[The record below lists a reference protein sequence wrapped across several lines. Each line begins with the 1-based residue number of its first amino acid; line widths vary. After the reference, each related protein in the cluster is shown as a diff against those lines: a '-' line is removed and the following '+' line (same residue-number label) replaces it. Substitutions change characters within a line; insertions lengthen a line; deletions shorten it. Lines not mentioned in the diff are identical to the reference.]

1 MTNTI
6 IIIIC
11 SLILIAYLFDISSKN
26 TKIPGVVLLLT
37 LGILSKIITNYLN
50 IRIPNLEPYL
60 PVIGTVGLI
69 LIVLEGSLEL
79 EIESQKRK
87 LFVSTVKS
95 AFFGLVLFSVIL
107 AVGLF
112 YLTHQPFLNCLV
124 NAIPLGIISSAIA
137 IPSVKNLTP
146 HNREFVV
153 YESSISD
160 ILGII
165 FFNFLVLHSSF
176 GVATFTS
183 FLFDII
189 IIIALSIV
197 ASIALGSMISKLNHH
212 IKYIPIVTILI
223 LLYIITKIYHLP
235 SLVLVLIFGLFLNNV
250 HLIKFDFIRKWI
262 SPESIKAD
270 VNSFEH
276 LIAEVTFV
284 IRSFFFIM
292 FGYYTDI
299 QSLLSL
305 PDFVNAVLILAF
317 IFAGRYLIFT
327 LLKIKTEPLLY
338 IAPRGLI
345 TILLFLAI
353 PVHYR
358 IAEVNKGL
366 LTQIIFLTAFVMMF
380 GLIRNKKPTNEAA

>member
-1 MTNTI
+1 M
-6 IIIIC
+6 
-11 SLILIAYLFDISSKN
+11 
-26 TKIPGVVLLLT
+26 
-37 LGILSKIITNYLN
+37 GILAKFITNYLN
-50 IRIPNLEPYL
+50 FRIPNLEPYL

-79 EIESQKRK
+79 EIEVQKRK

-95 AFFGLVLFSVIL
+95 ALLGLALFSVLL
-107 AVGLF
+107 ATGLY
-112 YLTHQPFLNCLV
+112 YLTHKPYLSCLI

-137 IPSVKNLTP
+137 IPSVKNLTA
-146 HNREFVV
+146 HNREFVI
-153 YESSISD
+153 YESSMSD
-160 ILGII
+160 ILGIV

-176 GVATFTS
+176 GLSTFTS

-197 ASIALGSMISKLNHH
+197 ASIGLGSMISKLNHH

-223 LLYIITKIYHLP
+223 LLYALTKIYHLP
-235 SLVLVLIFGLFLNNV
+235 SLMLILIFGLFLNNV
-250 HLIKFDFIRKWI
+250 HLIKFEFVKKWI
-262 SPESIKAD
+262 NSETIKAE

-292 FGYYTDI
+292 FGYYTDLNA
-299 QSLLSL
+299 LLSL
-305 PDFVNAVLILAF
+305 PDFVNALLILLF
-317 IFAGRYLIFT
+317 IFAGRYLIFA

-353 PVHYR
+353 PETNQ
-358 IAEVNKGL
+358 ILEINKGL
-366 LTQIIFLTAFVMMF
+366 LTQVIFLTAFVMMF
-380 GLIRNKKPTNEAA
+380 GLIRNKKTV

>member
-37 LGILSKIITNYLN
+37 LGIFSRIITNNLSF
-50 IRIPNLEPYL
+50 RVPNLEPYL

-79 EIESQKRK
+79 EINAQKQK
-87 LFVSTVKS
+87 LFISTVKS
-95 AFFGLVLFSVIL
+95 AFLGLVLFSLVLTI
-107 AVGLF
+107 GLY
-112 YLTHQPFLNCLV
+112 YLTNKPILTCLI

-137 IPSVKNLTP
+137 IPSVKNLSA
-146 HNREFVV
+146 HNREFVI
-153 YESSISD
+153 YESSMSD

-165 FFNFLVLHSSF
+165 FFNFLVLHNSF
-176 GVATFTS
+176 GLGTFTS
-183 FLFDII
+183 FLLDLVII
-189 IIIALSIV
+189 IVLSIV
-197 ASIALGSMISKLNHH
+197 ASIGLGSMISKLTHH

-235 SLVLVLIFGLFLNNV
+235 SLMLVLIFGLFLNNV
-250 HLIKFDFIRKWI
+250 HLIKFDFVKKWI
-262 SPESIKAD
+262 NPESIRAE

-292 FGYYTDI
+292 FGYYTNLEA
-299 QSLLSL
+299 LLSL
-305 PDFVNAVLILAF
+305 PDFVNALLILVF
-317 IFAGRYLIFT
+317 IFAGRYLVFT
-327 LLKIKTEPLLY
+327 VLKIKTEPLLY

-353 PVHYR
+353 PASHQ
-358 IAEVNKGL
+358 ILEVNKGL
-366 LTQIIFLTAFVMMF
+366 LTQVIFLTAFAMMF
-380 GLIRNKKPTNEAA
+380 GLVRHKKTV

>member
-11 SLILIAYLFDISSKN
+11 SLILIAYLFDISAKN
-26 TKIPGVVLLLT
+26 TKIPGVVLLLSV
-37 LGILSKIITNYLN
+37 GIIAHITTNSLN
-50 IRIPNLEPYL
+50 LRIPNLEPYL

-79 EIESQKRK
+79 EIKAEKRK
-87 LFVSTVKS
+87 LFVSTVQS
-95 AFFGLVLFSVIL
+95 AFLGLAFFSVVL
-107 AVGLF
+107 AVGLY

-137 IPSVKNLTP
+137 IPSVKNLSAG
-146 HNREFVV
+146 NREFVI

-176 GVATFTS
+176 GLATFTS
-183 FLFDII
+183 FIFDII

-197 ASIALGSMISKLNHH
+197 ASLALGSMISKLSHH

-223 LLYIITKIYHLP
+223 LFYIITKIYHLP
-235 SLVLVLIFGLFLNNV
+235 SLVLVLAFGLFLNNA
-250 HLIKFDFIRKWI
+250 HLIKFDFMRKWI
-262 SPESIKAD
+262 NLETIKTE

-292 FGYYTDI
+292 FGYYTDLD
-299 QSLLSL
+299 SLLSL
-305 PDFVNAVLILAF
+305 PDFVNALLIMVF
-317 IFAGRYLIFT
+317 IFGGRYLIFT
-327 LLKIKTEPLLY
+327 LLKIKAEPLIY

-353 PVHYR
+353 PSHFQ
-358 IAEVNKGL
+358 ILEVNKGL
-366 LTQIIFLTAFVMMF
+366 LTQVIFLTAFVMMF
-380 GLIRNKKPTNEAA
+380 GLIKNKKPA

>member
-11 SLILIAYLFDISSKN
+11 SLILISYLFDISAKN
-26 TKIPGVVLLLT
+26 TKIPGVVLLLS
-37 LGILSKIITNYLN
+37 LGILAKVITNSLSFHV
-50 IRIPNLEPYL
+50 PNLEPYL
-60 PVIGTVGLI
+60 PVIGTIGLI

-79 EIESQKRK
+79 EINAQKRK
-87 LFVSTVKS
+87 LFTSTVKS
-95 AFFGLVLFSVIL
+95 AFIGLVLFSVIL
-107 AVGLF
+107 TVGLY
-112 YLTHQPFLNCLV
+112 YLTEKSFLTCLI

-137 IPSVKNLTP
+137 IPSVKNLTA

-165 FFNFLVLHSSF
+165 FFNFLVLHDSF
-176 GVATFTS
+176 GIGTFAS
-183 FLFDII
+183 FLFDIVI
-189 IIIALSIV
+189 IVALSVV

-250 HLIKFDFIRKWI
+250 HLFKFDFLKKWI
-262 SPESIKAD
+262 NPESIKAE

-292 FGYYTDI
+292 FGYYTDLEA
-299 QSLLSL
+299 LLSL
-305 PDFVNAVLILAF
+305 TDFMNAILILIF
-317 IFAGRYLIFT
+317 IFAGRYLIFN
-327 LLKIKTEPLLY
+327 LLKIKIEPLLY

-353 PVHYR
+353 PETYQIV
-358 IAEVNKGL
+358 EVNKGL
-366 LTQIIFLTAFVMMF
+366 LTQVIFLTAFVMMF
-380 GLIRNKKPTNEAA
+380 GLIRNKKPA

>member
-11 SLILIAYLFDISSKN
+11 SLILIAYLFDISAKN
-26 TKIPGVVLLLT
+26 TKIPGVVLLLSV
-37 LGILSKIITNYLN
+37 GIIAHITTNSLN
-50 IRIPNLEPYL
+50 LRIPNLEPYL

-79 EIESQKRK
+79 EIKAEKRK
-87 LFVSTVKS
+87 LFVSTVQS
-95 AFFGLVLFSVIL
+95 AFLGLAFFSVVL
-107 AVGLF
+107 AVGLY

-137 IPSVKNLTP
+137 IPSVKNLSAG
-146 HNREFVV
+146 NREFVI

-176 GVATFTS
+176 GLATFTS
-183 FLFDII
+183 FIFDII

-197 ASIALGSMISKLNHH
+197 ASLALGSMISKLSHH

-223 LLYIITKIYHLP
+223 LFYIITKIYHLP
-235 SLVLVLIFGLFLNNV
+235 SLVLVLAFGLFLNNA
-250 HLIKFDFIRKWI
+250 HLIKFDFMRKWI
-262 SPESIKAD
+262 NLETIKTE

-292 FGYYTDI
+292 FGYYTDLD
-299 QSLLSL
+299 SLLSL
-305 PDFVNAVLILAF
+305 PDFVNALLIMVF
-317 IFAGRYLIFT
+317 IFGGRYLIFT
-327 LLKIKTEPLLY
+327 LLKIKAEPLIY

-353 PVHYR
+353 PSHFQ
-358 IAEVNKGL
+358 ILEVNKGL
-366 LTQIIFLTAFVMMF
+366 LTQVIFLTAFVMMF
-380 GLIRNKKPTNEAA
+380 GLIKNKKPV

>member
-11 SLILIAYLFDISSKN
+11 SLILIAYLFDISAKN
-26 TKIPGVVLLLT
+26 TRIPGVVLLLT
-37 LGILSKIITNYLN
+37 VGILAKLSTNYLN
-50 IRIPNLEPYL
+50 FRVPNLEPYL

-79 EIESQKRK
+79 EISSQKQK
-87 LFVSTVKS
+87 LFTSTVMS
-95 AFFGLVLFSVIL
+95 ACIGLALFSVVL
-107 AVGLF
+107 AVGLY
-112 YLTHQPFLNCLV
+112 YLNKKPFLTCLV

-137 IPSVKNLTP
+137 IPSVKNLST
-146 HNREFVV
+146 HNREFVI
-153 YESSISD
+153 YESSMSD

-165 FFNFLVLHSSF
+165 FFNFLVLHNSF
-176 GVATFTS
+176 GIATYTS

-197 ASIALGSMISKLNHH
+197 ASIGLGSMISKLNHH

-223 LLYIITKIYHLP
+223 LLYVITKIYHLP
-235 SLVLVLIFGLFLNNV
+235 SLMLVLIFGLFLNNV
-250 HLIKFDFIRKWI
+250 YLFKLDFLKKWI
-262 SPESIKAD
+262 NADSIKAE

-292 FGYYTDI
+292 FGYYTNLET
-299 QSLLSL
+299 LLSL
-305 PDFVNAVLILAF
+305 PDFVNAILILIF

-353 PVHYR
+353 PDTHQ
-358 IAEVNKGL
+358 ILEVNKGL
-366 LTQIIFLTAFVMMF
+366 LTQVIFLTAFVMMF
-380 GLIRNKKPTNEAA
+380 GLIRHKKPA

>member
-11 SLILIAYLFDISSKN
+11 SLILIAYLFDISAKN
-26 TKIPGVVLLLT
+26 TKIPGVVLLLSV
-37 LGILSKIITNYLN
+37 GILAKIITNYSN
-50 IRIPNLEPYL
+50 FHVPNLEPFL

-69 LIVLEGSLEL
+69 LIVLEGALEL
-79 EIESQKRK
+79 EINAQKRK
-87 LFVSTVKS
+87 LFTSTVKS
-95 AFFGLVLFSVIL
+95 AFTGLVLFSTVL
-107 AVGLF
+107 AIGLF
-112 YLTHQPFLNCLV
+112 YLTDKPFLTCLI

-137 IPSVKNLTP
+137 IPSVKNLDS

-165 FFNFLVLHSSF
+165 FFNFLVLHDFF
-176 GVATFTS
+176 GIGTFAS

-189 IIIALSIV
+189 IIMALSII

-223 LLYIITKIYHLP
+223 LLYIFTKIYHLP

-250 HLIKFDFIRKWI
+250 HLIKFDFVKKWI
-262 SPESIKAD
+262 NPESIKAE

-299 QSLLSL
+299 EALLSL
-305 PDFVNAVLILAF
+305 SDFVNALLILVF

-327 LLKIKTEPLLY
+327 LLKIRIAPLLY

-353 PVHYR
+353 PETHQVL
-358 IAEVNKGL
+358 EVNKGL

-380 GLIRNKKPTNEAA
+380 GLIRNKKTV

>member
-11 SLILIAYLFDISSKN
+11 SLILIAYLFDISAKKSR
-26 TKIPGVVLLLT
+26 IPGVVLLLT
-37 LGILSKIITNYLN
+37 VGIIARLITTYTGFHV
-50 IRIPNLEPYL
+50 PNLEPYL
-60 PVIGTVGLI
+60 PVIGTIGLI

-79 EIESQKRK
+79 EIELQKRN

-95 AFFGLVLFSVIL
+95 AFFGLFLFSAVL
-107 AVGLF
+107 AVGLY
-112 YLTHQPFLNCLV
+112 YLTDKPFLSCLV

-165 FFNFLVLHSSF
+165 FFNFLVLHDYF
-176 GVATFTS
+176 GLITFSS
-183 FLFDII
+183 FLFDIV

-197 ASIALGSMISKLNHH
+197 ASIGLGSMISKLNHH

-223 LLYIITKIYHLP
+223 LLYVITKIYHLP
-235 SLVLVLIFGLFLNNV
+235 SLMLVLIFGLFLNNV
-250 HLIKFDFIRKWI
+250 HLIKFDFVKKWI
-262 SPESIKAD
+262 NPETIKAE

-292 FGYYTDI
+292 FGYYTDLKA
-299 QSLLSL
+299 LLSL
-305 PDFVNAVLILAF
+305 SDFVNALLILVF
-317 IFAGRYLIFT
+317 IFAGRYLIFL

-353 PVHYR
+353 PESHQ
-358 IAEVNKGL
+358 ILEVNKGL
-366 LTQIIFLTAFVMMF
+366 LTQVIFLTAFVMMF
-380 GLIRNKKPTNEAA
+380 GMIRHKKPA